1 MADQHDCNPYSTVI
15 EDESLHVIPP
25 PTGKKRI
32 PRLST
37 IEGLCSSLPILDIA
51 SELLVNY
58 SKVKCDG
65 ERPCTRCQKLEK
77 QCVFFEIPKDP
88 VSEYALV
95 VCNYQPR
102 LTFPRRIE
110 SVESEVQYLRR
121 QLDEI
126 HNLLQQSRSQPTP
139 KSQLTHS
146 PSHLRDRQHRV
157 RHESA
162 CGSSHYPHSQDH
174 SQEGFPNIPATSSA
188 GYTNGQQYQRS
199 IPGSI
204 PAMSPNETSAQALYA
219 SKQIITRPLKR
230 KRSRFEIR
238 EDPITDFI
246 NKGLITLE
254 CAVSYFNT
262 YDRYIPIFDPQYD
275 TFDSIRSRSSILLN
289 AICTIGCMVETRSG
303 GSMSD
308 LLHAELKK

>member
-32 PRLST
+32 PKA
-37 IEGLCSSLPILDIA
+37 CSA
-51 SELLVNY
+51 CRQ

-262 YDRYIPIFDPQYD
+262 FFEGCVCANSHYSASNTHVLQ
-275 TFDSIRSRSSILLN
+275 IL
-289 AICTIGCMVETRSG
+289 
-303 GSMSD
+303 
-308 LLHAELKK
+308 